1 MKLIRICGCHVWRF
15 REGCL
20 SFQLHLPRI
29 SIKNKDFYAMFP
41 TVLRIICGA
50 KPMNDFENLL
60 YKEYGFGL
68 IMLGFG
74 AAIIWKVKN
83 KSEHKA

>member
-1 MKLIRICGCHVWRF
+1 
-15 REGCL
+15 
-20 SFQLHLPRI
+20 
-29 SIKNKDFYAMFP
+29 MFP